1 MKKLLLVL
9 IVALLAV
16 VAITNVVVAV
26 NGHYDRK
33 IKNQPTP
40 TVVIPKAESDKRIE
54 EISNAAARNYK
65 ALVDQFNLQTTEC
78 EKGRVA
84 YEKLSA
90 YTKTQVQ
97 APTCAGALTD

>member
-26 NGHYDRK
+26 NDHYGQK
-33 IKNQPTP
+33 QKNQPAP
-40 TVVIPKAESDKRIE
+40 VVVIPKAESDKRIE
-54 EISNAAARNYK
+54 DISTAAATNYK
-65 ALVDQFNLQTTEC
+65 ALVDQFNLQTAEC

-97 APTCAGALTD
+97 APTCAAPVAD